1 MAGNHWE
8 SLKRIRSLYLKGGG
22 IADYWS
28 SPEIL
33 EAYHQT
39 FGQRILWKWQSV
51 LGRMEGFFPAVTKQL
66 RVLDWGCGTGVAGQ
80 AFLERFSSLV
90 ATITPYDR
98 SRLSMGF
105 TRANWQKNWP
115 KVAVERYSRE
125 AQPHDVVLVSHVSTE
140 IAEADY
146 QKLLQILKKAKFII
160 WVEPG
165 TSRASALLVKVRED
179 LRSALTPVQPC
190 PHTGP
195 CGLSHPD
202 RSGDWCHFFA
212 EPPQEA
218 FQSAF
223 WREFAKSFGVD
234 LRSLPVSY
242 LSMRAEEAAIETSEP
257 VVLGRARNYK
267 GFCKFL
273 RCSRQGVEELAL
285 TKRES
290 KAEYKRL
297 VRGGFLL
304 RAPVVDQG

>member
-146 QKLLQILKKAKFII
+146 QKLLQILKTA
-160 WVEPG
+160 E
-165 TSRASALLVKVRED
+165 R
-179 LRSALTPVQPC
+179 LRYS
-190 PHTGP
+190 
-195 CGLSHPD
+195 
-202 RSGDWCHFFA
+202 
-212 EPPQEA
+212 
-218 FQSAF
+218 
-223 WREFAKSFGVD
+223 
-234 LRSLPVSY
+234 
-242 LSMRAEEAAIETSEP
+242 I
-257 VVLGRARNYK
+257 VVLLSFNLFGL
-267 GFCKFL
+267 F
-273 RCSRQGVEELAL
+273 
-285 TKRES
+285 
-290 KAEYKRL
+290 
-297 VRGGFLL
+297 
-304 RAPVVDQG
+304 PVGSWVMLGPWHVCWY